1 MRGVTLAI
9 NFCRWAAAESGA
21 GAGADPLGASGPAPP
36 GQRKRRG
43 KIQKHMTFIKLTRQ
57 KHHL

>member
-36 GQRKRRG
+36 GQKIG
-43 KIQKHMTFIKLTRQ
+43 KIQKHITIIKLIGQ